1 MDYKIKLE
9 EIEATI
15 QENKEQLIR
24 LQEKEKQLKEN
35 QEEVLK
41 QLKELSLTPESLTD
55 EINKLEAE
63 INKGIK
69 QAEEVLNPDELEPED

>member
-15 QENKEQLIR
+15 QKNKEQLIR

-35 QEEVLK
+35 QEEILV
-41 QLKELSLTPESLTD
+41 QLKELKLTPESLVD

-63 INKGIK
+63 IKKGIK
-69 QAEEVLNPDELEPED
+69 QAEEVLNPDESEPED